1 MFFNTGVIFHEVD
14 LPDELP
20 DVISSFVI
28 VKDEQ
33 GRSVSVRVAAE
44 GEEPDVDISAVEHLD
59 ELSGRWLP
67 FPYQL
72 SCMHCVQIYLARGDQ
87 TRLLM
92 AIDTREAPGA
102 NGRALDRSID
112 ADRPYPPLS
121 TAGAGPFLEHPET
134 REFLRELERQGI
146 ERAAFKVAALLDLIA
161 PLMPRMRLAPIESH
175 QPVGVSLVLDFGN
188 SRSTALLVESKDGEM
203 SSLPLEVRDSSN
215 PFTTSRGTIGSR
227 ITFYPSPFDPQIHD
241 VAVADCFAE
250 PSIARLGREALDRAL
265 ETPHRYLC
273 SLSGPKRYLWDDAPT
288 DQRWHFAIK
297 KGEEYAPIAGRILKY
312 LEDGSGGLL
321 LREDGPSTPADPRYP
336 SRTMMLFAMVEL
348 ISQALSQ
355 VNSMPYR
362 TFHGREQNPRV
373 LEQLVLTYPSAMSDE
388 EKAVYEQLVQNAVV
402 LSGYLYNI
410 QVDHRPNYNAATES
424 YTPFLKFDEALS
436 AQMVYLYQEVV
447 HAYSGNMAE
456 FVRVYGHEDGTVR
469 IASVDIGGGTADVMV
484 AEYKDKL
491 PGTGTALS
499 IEKLFQDGVSV
510 AGDDVCRA
518 LLEDI
523 IFEQVLAQL
532 PSAKGRQQLMQL
544 FGPGHGGHGADW
556 RTLKAK
562 LVPYFWLPLAR
573 CFWALGE
580 GFRMPEHTLER
591 QYSVQEVFRIFENTD
606 WSERIL
612 TEADA
617 FLGREVPG
625 FMGLN
630 NLFFRFDKSEVEAS
644 IDKVLREPLRRY
656 ADILAQFDI
665 DILVLAG
672 RTSKLERVRELFVA
686 EMPVTSPRIKCMSEY
701 RVGDW
706 YPAAWREHGFV
717 RDPKSTVA
725 AGATVLQLASRNRLP
740 GLLLDEVT
748 ELEQRPIYGLYQPT
762 EPHIARKNEL
772 FRDGDL
778 SQPFAYTGGMMVGF
792 RNVDSQEM
800 DGSPLYEV
808 RPANEDVERALLEDR
823 VSLRFRL
830 GEHDRVEIAEAIS
843 GKGHYSFE
851 PKDFV
856 LALKTSTFDRYW
868 LDSGVIRGHRR
879 HLFEAD
885 EEEAP

>member
-1 MFFNTGVIFHEVD
+1 MFFNTGVIFHEVA
-14 LPDELP
+14 LPEVLP
-20 DVISSFVI
+20 DVISSFII
-28 VKDEQ
+28 VKDEA
-33 GRSVSVRVAAE
+33 GRSVSVRVAGD

-59 ELSGRWLP
+59 ELAGRWLP

-72 SCMHCVQIYLARGDQ
+72 SCLHCVQIYLSRGEK

-92 AIDTREAPGA
+92 AIDTREAQGA
-102 NGRALDRSID
+102 GGRALDAAMD

-134 REFLRELERQGI
+134 RELMRKLEKDGVD
-146 ERAAFKVAALLDLIA
+146 RAAFKVAALLDLLA
-161 PLMPRMRLAPIESH
+161 PMMPRMRLTPVDAH
-175 QPVGVSLVLDFGN
+175 QPVGVSLVLDLGN
-188 SRSTALLVESKDGEM
+188 SRSTALLVETKDGEM
-203 SSLPLEVRDSSN
+203 SSLPLEVRNTSN
-215 PFTTSRGTIGSR
+215 PFTVSSGTIGSR
-227 ITFYPSPFDPQIHD
+227 ITFLPSPFDNQLHD

-250 PSIARLGREALDRAL
+250 PSVSRLGREALDRAL

-288 DQRWHFAIK
+288 DQRWHFASK
-297 KGEEYAPIAGRILKY
+297 KGDEYAPISGRILKY
-312 LEDGSGGLL
+312 LEDGSGGLQ

-336 SRTMMLFAMVEL
+336 PRSMMLFAMVEI

-355 VNSMPYR
+355 INAMAYR
-362 TFHGREQNPRV
+362 TYHGREQNPRV
-373 LEQLVLTYPSAMSDE
+373 LEQMVLTFPSAMSSE
-388 EKAVYEQLVQNAVV
+388 EKTVYETLVRNAV
-402 LSGYLYNI
+402 LLACYLYNI
-410 QVDHRPNYNAATES
+410 KVDHRPNYNASTDS
-424 YTPFLKFDEALS
+424 YTPFLKFDEALA

-456 FVRVYGHEDGTVR
+456 FVQVYGHDDGTVR

-499 IEKLFQDGVSV
+499 VEKLFQDGVSV

-532 PSAKGRQQLMQL
+532 PTADARRQLMQL
-544 FGPGHGGHGADW
+544 FGPGHGGHGATW

-580 GFRMPEHTLER
+580 GFRMPEHTLEK
-591 QYSVQEVFRIFENTD
+591 QYSVPEIFRIFDNTD
-606 WSERIL
+606 WSERVL
-612 TEADA
+612 TEADE
-617 FLGREVPG
+617 FLDQQVRG
-625 FMGLN
+625 FVGLN

-686 EMPVTSPRIKCMSEY
+686 EMPVTSPRIKTMSDY

-706 YPAAWREHGFV
+706 YPAAWREHGLV
-717 RDPKSTVA
+717 RDPKSTVT
-725 AGATVLQLASRNRLP
+725 AGATVLHLASRNRLP
-740 GLLLDEVT
+740 GLLLDEVR
-748 ELEQRPIYGLYQPT
+748 ELDQKPIYGLYQPT

-778 SQPFAYTGGMMVGF
+778 SPAFAYTGGMTIGF

-800 DGSPLYEV
+800 DASPLYEV

-823 VSLRFRL
+823 VSLKFRL
-830 GEHDRVEIAEAIS
+830 DDAKGITIAEAIS
-843 GKGHYSFE
+843 QKGHYNFD

-856 LALKTSTFDRYW
+856 LALKTSTFDKYW
-868 LDSGVIRGHRR
+868 LDSGVIRGNRR
-879 HLFEAD
+879 YLTEVD
-885 EEEAP
+885 EEPAS